1 MGAIWNR
8 HNSLYHGSNDLPCLF
23 VIFASASVSCI
34 PRTCH
39 TKSNSGTKFSDY
51 TRHNGEIL
59 PLLLSSHDPTH
70 QQSTFS
76 NPFVEAEEGC
86 RKLARSSSSRETG
99 QSSSALE
106 VWYCYIVRHSVRLIG
121 HLLLF
126 CWGVWTPCTTPRP
139 GLRVFRSAFSFDH
152 VISTLI
158 LDVGALYIELV
169 PVPCIQACIMYYCT
183 YLQVKK
189 VWSDVP
195 QRSIGSWS
203 LLPWASCSSLFADL
217 SLRLSL
223 LVPSPD

>member
-1 MGAIWNR
+1 MLIRHIRFGECVLHSKNLSYEVKFWNQIQR
-8 HNSLYHGSNDLPCLF
+8 LHKAQRRNPPITSAFPWPISKALF
-23 VIFASASVSCI
+23 
-34 PRTCH
+34 RTL
-39 TKSNSGTKFSDY
+39 F
-51 TRHNGEIL
+51 
-59 PLLLSSHDPTH
+59 
-70 QQSTFS
+70 F
-76 NPFVEAEEGC
+76 EAEEGC

-139 GLRVFRSAFSFDH
+139 GLRVCRSAFSFDH

-189 VWSDVP
+189 VWSDVR

-217 SLRLSL
+217 RLSL
-223 LVPSPD
+223 LVPSPDQEVERWQIWLH

>member
-1 MGAIWNR
+1 MVRMICHAYSSYSLRRVCLAFQEPVIR
-8 HNSLYHGSNDLPCLF
+8 SQILEPNS
-23 VIFASASVSCI
+23 A
-34 PRTCH
+34 T
-39 TKSNSGTKFSDY
+39 TQGTTEK
-51 TRHNGEIL
+51 
-59 PLLLSSHDPTH
+59 SSHYFCLPMTH

-106 VWYCYIVRHSVRLIG
+106 VWNCYIVRHSVRLIG

-126 CWGVWTPCTTPRP
+126 CWGAWTPCTTPRP

-169 PVPCIQACIMYYCT
+169 PVPCIRACIMYYCT